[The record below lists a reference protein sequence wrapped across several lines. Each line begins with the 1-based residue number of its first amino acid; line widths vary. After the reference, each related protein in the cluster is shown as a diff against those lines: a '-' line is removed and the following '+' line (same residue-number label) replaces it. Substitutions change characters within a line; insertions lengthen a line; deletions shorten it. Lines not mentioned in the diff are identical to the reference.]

1 MNITNDIVTSYINRH
16 YEPLNDELGA
26 LRAMGEADRVP
37 IILKETEQCLSF
49 LLALK
54 QPGRILEI
62 GTAIGYSSIYFAH
75 RCPQAE
81 IYTIEKDETAVQAAR
96 HNIAA
101 FGLEPRIHSC
111 FGDGQEQIEKLRDA
125 GIDGFDFVFIDAAK
139 SHYKRFLDAALSVC
153 RKDALIV
160 SDNILQKG
168 MTVSDQ
174 YDPQKKHKTN
184 IKKMREYVDYICSSR
199 ELETS
204 LLSTGD
210 GLAVSIFR
218 GEHG

>member
-1 MNITNDIVTSYINRH
+1 MNITNDLVTEYICG
-16 YEPLNDELGA
+16 YYQPLNDQLAEL
-26 LRAMGEADRVP
+26 RSMGERDHVP
-37 IILKETEQCLSF
+37 IILKETEQYLNI

-54 QPGRILEI
+54 RPIRILEI
-62 GTAIGYSSIYFAH
+62 GTAIGYSAIYFAYK
-75 RCPQAE
+75 CPQAE
-81 IYTIEKDETAVQAAR
+81 IYTIEKDETAFHAAR

-101 FGLEPRIHSC
+101 LGLDERIHSYL
-111 FGDGQEQIEKLRDA
+111 GDGQEQVEKLRDI
-125 GIDGFDFVFIDAAK
+125 GIKGFDFVFIDAAK
-139 SHYKRFLDAALSVC
+139 SHYRRFLEAALSVC
-153 RKDALIV
+153 LKDAVIV
-160 SDNILQKG
+160 SDNILQRA

-184 IKKMREYVDYICSSR
+184 VKKMRDYVDYICRSR

-204 LLSTGD
+204 LMSTGD